1 MLNHVLLRN
10 KCITCF
16 LPTKCLQQPTSNN
29 CWAQLLVEPAFKAGG
44 GGVYTTCSSCTF
56 LCWWR
61 IRALDDNLTKKLHLL
76 FLHLL
81 NLSLVIELI
90 LQNCFSQNTTKNIT
104 NYLPIQGNIQVDD
117 LTIWYFQY
125 SGERNFYMS

>member
-1 MLNHVLLRN
+1 MLLRN
-10 KCITCF
+10 KCVTCF
-16 LPTKCLQQPTSNN
+16 LPTKCLQQPTSNS
-29 CWAQLLVEPAFKAGG
+29 CCAQLLMEPAFKSGG

-61 IRALDDNLTKKLHLL
+61 ICTLDNDLTNKLHLL

-81 NLSLVIELI
+81 NLSFVTELI
-90 LQNCFSQNTTKNIT
+90 LQNSFFSQNTTKNIT
-104 NYLPIQGNIQVDD
+104 NYMSIQGNIRVND

-125 SGERNFYMS
+125 SGERNFYLS